1 MPNNYKDTKKQNK
14 NKKKSKINRKKY
26 LLNKEQDNI
35 PYTIIFTEQ
44 NRNKN
49 K

>member
-1 MPNNYKDTKKQNK
+1 MQKGKIQETKE
-14 NKKKSKINRKKY
+14 KKKINRKKY